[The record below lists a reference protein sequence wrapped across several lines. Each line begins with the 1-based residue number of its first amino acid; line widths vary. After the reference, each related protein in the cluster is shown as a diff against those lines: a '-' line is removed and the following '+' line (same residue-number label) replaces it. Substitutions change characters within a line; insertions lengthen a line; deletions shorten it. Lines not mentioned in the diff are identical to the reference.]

1 MTENQLRQKI
11 VDTAVAWLGC
21 KESDRSRNRSL
32 TFTTPTKPLAR
43 GYKVKYTDAWCST
56 YASAWAYQGGDRR
69 LSQRSAGAK
78 SILNCSRNWA
88 RGRKRRIH
96 PENGRLHFL

>member
-21 KESDRSRNRSL
+21 KESDGSHKQIIDVYNAH
-32 TFTTPTKPLAR
+32 KPLAR

-56 YASAWAYQGGDRR
+56 YASAVPSRR
-69 LSQRSAGAK
+69 A
-78 SILNCSRNWA
+78 
-88 RGRKRRIH
+88 
-96 PENGRLHFL
+96 